1 MWGCQVAIDIV
12 DDTDNVQ
19 LRSNGSSVSFP
30 GYLAVLKVALDI
42 FSVSNIFSLFI
53 LFAACFF
60 FFVLVL
66 PFPNGYK

>member
-30 GYLAVLKVALDI
+30 GYLAVLEVALGI
-42 FSVSNIFSLFI
+42 FSVSTEGHLARIECKVGTEN
-53 LFAACFF
+53 
-60 FFVLVL
+60 
-66 PFPNGYK
+66 